1 MNKLKYI
8 WFLIERRFNIEF
20 GLLYPKI
27 GIDFIYDNCGG
38 FNEIGIELSFIGT
51 VRLAYIFGYS
61 HLSYKEFVV
70 YKTKKNEWEK
80 TLNEIN
86 N

>member
-20 GLLYPKI
+20 DLLYPRI

-38 FNEIGIELSFIGT
+38 FKEIGIEISIVGT
-51 VRLAYIFGYS
+51 VRLAYVFGYK
-61 HLSYKEFVV
+61 HLSYKRYIE
-70 YKTKKNEWEK
+70 YENKKKEW
-80 TLNEIN
+80 
-86 N
+86 